1 MPIILVALRS
11 DPYNYRV
18 DCIHNPIKIRVII
31 SQRPKS
37 SGASWSRQFFTEK
50 TDWIVCEPCF
60 KTKHISLMIG
70 QINRISAFDWS
81 KLSAQSSPGVQT
93 PRLRAGPHPGY
104 RRLGSELLYFGR
116 LHIGEDLPETTFYFW
131 CATALELESTRE
143 KKKKIRG
150 GLRHNTVM
158 LTLRLCSFVLLVLGF
173 QKAAAAGNRPLS
185 LECAWLHF
193 NNWLNFKF
201 ELATT
206 RAVVE

>member
-116 LHIGEDLPETTFYFW
+116 LHIGEDLPELLFTFGAQLHW
-131 CATALELESTRE
+131 NSSPRG
-143 KKKKIRG
+143 KKKKKKSAEGYGTIQS
-150 GLRHNTVM
+150 
-158 LTLRLCSFVLLVLGF
+158 C
-173 QKAAAAGNRPLS
+173 
-185 LECAWLHF
+185 
-193 NNWLNFKF
+193 
-201 ELATT
+201 
-206 RAVVE
+206 